1 MINAT
6 DRNDGVQT
14 KVDARS
20 AAPTPAQI
28 ALLLVQCAIIAGG
41 FLWLP
46 DAVGFRN
53 PGLARIV
60 VFHVPCAIVATFGSV
75 IATWYAICYLR
86 SRSLVDDIKSRTAF
100 ALALMFW
107 ILTTITGAVFAKTQ
121 WGDYW
126 NWDIK
131 QSCILMLLLI
141 CIAYFALRAAIDNP
155 DKQAT
160 LAAVYAIFT
169 ILAVEF
175 LTNII
180 PNSTDNTLHP
190 KNVLDRSGAL
200 DWRYSLELWS
210 GVVCLSIVYVWAFRI
225 QVALEQAMAR
235 MARLRGAVKAPSVRI
250 TEVKR

>member
-1 MINAT
+1 MIKTSGRMAAT
-6 DRNDGVQT
+6 QPSADV
-14 KVDARS
+14 RS
-20 AAPTPAQI
+20 APTTAQI
-28 ALLLVQCAIIAGG
+28 VLLLFQCAIIAGG

-53 PGLARIV
+53 PALARIM
-60 VFHVPCAIVATFGSV
+60 VFHVPCAIVATLASAV
-75 IATWYAICYLR
+75 ATWYAICYLR
-86 SRSLVDDIKSRTAF
+86 SRSLVDDIKSRTSF
-100 ALALMFW
+100 GLGLMFW

-141 CIAYFALRAAIDNP
+141 CVAYFALRAAIDNP

-200 DWRYSLELWS
+200 DYRYSIILWS
-210 GVVCLSIVYVWAFRI
+210 GVLSLSIVYIWAFRI
-225 QVALEQAMAR
+225 QVALEQATIRVAK
-235 MARLRGAVKAPSVRI
+235 LRAGVRAPSVRI